1 MVNLKID
8 QKLLSNIDLVVF
20 DKDGTLFDLHKYWS
34 FVIIE
39 RAKYFSNIC
48 PRPESGFIYSELLA
62 AMGLGE
68 NNMINSAGPVGVKS
82 RNFIINLVYKII
94 NDKNTSISIKDV
106 EDGFIVVDSIVDN
119 NFKSIVEKLPG
130 IDDLMLSLKE
140 SGCLISLA
148 TSDIRKR
155 AIKALK
161 YSQIFHYFDYIIGS
175 DNVVHAKPNSEM
187 IDKILSKLNIVNRSN
202 VVLIGDSVTDLNTAK
217 NSGVNFIG
225 VMTGSSSNEFIQ
237 KSDFLVDDL
246 SKIKAM
252 ADVN

>member
-161 YSQIFHYFDYIIGS
+161 YSQISNFFDYIIGS
-175 DNVVHAKPNSEM
+175 DNVMHTKPDSEM
-187 IDKILSKLNIVNRSN
+187 VDKILSKLNIVDRNN
-202 VVLIGDSVTDLNTAK
+202 VVLIGDSITDLNTAI
-217 NSGVNFIG
+217 NSNISFIG
-225 VMTGSSSNEFIQ
+225 TMTGSSSDEFI
-237 KSDFLVDDL
+237 KNTELLVDDL
-246 SKIKAM
+246 SKIT
-252 ADVN
+252 VG